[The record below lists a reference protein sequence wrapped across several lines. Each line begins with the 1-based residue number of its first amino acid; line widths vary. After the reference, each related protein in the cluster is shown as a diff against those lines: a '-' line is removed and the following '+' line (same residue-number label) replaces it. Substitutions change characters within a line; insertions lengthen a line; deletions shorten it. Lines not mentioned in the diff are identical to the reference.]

1 MQEAGIA
8 LPGAMGAT
16 TMTRLRRRI
25 GGPDGSMDEATAE
38 YTWFFRAEF
47 RAVAQTAYLVLHDR
61 QRAEDVAQEA
71 FTQLLV
77 HWRKVSR
84 YERPDAWVR
93 RVAIRLAARAAKR
106 ERRRA
111 DLERDERSDSPMPER
126 DLDLAR
132 ALRSLPPQQR
142 AAIALYYFEDRP
154 TAEVAHVLGC
164 TESTATVHLHRAR
177 KRLAEILGE
186 EALDAP

>member
-1 MQEAGIA
+1 
-8 LPGAMGAT
+8 
-16 TMTRLRRRI
+16 MTRLRRRAAE
-25 GGPDGSMDEATAE
+25 PESMDEATAE

-47 RAVAQTAYLVLHDR
+47 RAVAQTAYLIMHDR

-77 HWRKVSR
+77 HWKKVSR
-84 YERPDAWVR
+84 YQRPDAWVR
-93 RVAIRLAARAAKR
+93 RVAIRLASRTASR

-111 DLERDERSDSPMPER
+111 ELESDATREHRMPER
-126 DLDLAR
+126 DLDLVR

-142 AAIALYYFEDRP
+142 AAVALYYFEDRP
-154 TAEVAHVLGC
+154 TAEVAHILDC
-164 TESTATVHLHRAR
+164 SESTATVHLHKAR

-186 EALDAP
+186 EALDVP